1 MITGSY
7 MGFVVETVRRMG
19 FAAVAETET
28 AGISS
33 RKVAGFARR

>member
-1 MITGSY
+1 

-19 FAAVAETET
+19 FAVAET